1 MYESVGIRAQ
11 GMGGAFTAVADDAT
25 ATWWNPAGMAGGAYF
40 NVVAEFTHPDYP
52 TSDSLQAVAM
62 TMPAFGISYY
72 RLPLS
77 QMQPLVTTGGTVLI
91 RQDQGYL
98 SQFGGTFAQSLGPI
112 VLASTLK
119 VLNANGDT
127 KVDLDLGAMVKAGPV
142 RAGISLRNLHETT
155 FGVGL
160 NELSLQR
167 VARAGVAVTGNPG
180 GVALTAAADAD
191 LSSVTTAAG
200 EVRHISGGG
209 EAWFWKRIIGVR
221 GGVSKET
228 VHDRN
233 SQSGGLSLMALAGK
247 YLKTYIDAQWTGGA
261 DQIRR
266 GWGVDL
272 RLTF

>member
-25 ATWWNPAGMAGGAYF
+25 STWWNPAGMAGGAYF
-40 NVVAEFTHPDYP
+40 NVVAEFNHPDYP

-62 TMPAFGISYY
+62 TMPAFGVSYY

-77 QMQPLVTTGGTVLI
+77 QMQPLMTTGGTVLI

-127 KVDLDLGAMVKAGPV
+127 KVDLDLGAMVIAGPV
-142 RAGISLRNLHETT
+142 RAGISMRNLHETT

-160 NELSLQR
+160 NELSLRR
-167 VARAGVAVTGNPG
+167 VARAGVAVSGNPG
-180 GVALTAAADAD
+180 GVSLTAAADAD
-191 LSSVTTAAG
+191 LSSVTTAVG

-221 GGVSKET
+221 GGLSKET

-233 SQSGGLSLMALAGK
+233 SQSGGLSVMALAGK

-261 DQIRR
+261 DQLRR